1 MFEEM
6 TMYPLLL
13 VRYGELGLK
22 GRNRRAFEDR
32 LLANMRRAIREVPH
46 GEIKRTFGRIY
57 LETKGNW
64 EELAAKLQRVFGIV
78 SLSPVL
84 RCRLDLEEI
93 KEGARLV
100 AQDTPGRTFK
110 VETRRTH
117 KQFPL
122 NSPELSRTLG
132 GYLLRSF
139 PHLKVDVH
147 SPDFTVHVEVRS
159 EGAFIYSQVIPC
171 LGGLPAGS
179 FGKGLLLLSGGI
191 DSPVAGFLSMKRGV
205 DVEGVHFHSY
215 PFTSQQSKEKVI
227 QLARLLAPYNAG
239 GRFRLWIAYFTE
251 IQKALHKG
259 SYPSLSVTLMRRF
272 MLRIAERLARRE
284 GALALITGDSLG
296 QVASQTMES
305 IHTINAVTSMPIF
318 RPLIGLDKQEIVELS
333 VKIGTYETSIL
344 PYEDCCTVFV
354 PKNPAT
360 RPTITQVER
369 AEAEL
374 DVEGLIAE
382 ALAKTEL
389 LELGQDK
396 ML

>member
-1 MFEEM
+1 
-6 TMYPLLL
+6 
-13 VRYGELGLK
+13 
-22 GRNRRAFEDR
+22 
-32 LLANMRRAIREVPH
+32 
-46 GEIKRTFGRIY
+46 
-57 LETKGNW
+57 
-64 EELAAKLQRVFGIV
+64 
-78 SLSPVL
+78 
-84 RCRLDLEEI
+84 
-93 KEGARLV
+93 
-100 AQDTPGRTFK
+100 
-110 VETRRTH
+110 
-117 KQFPL
+117 
-122 NSPELSRTLG
+122 
-132 GYLLRSF
+132 
-139 PHLKVDVH
+139 
-147 SPDFTVHVEVRS
+147 
-159 EGAFIYSQVIPC
+159 AFIYSQVIPC

-179 FGKGLLLLSGGI
+179 SGKGLLLLSGGI

-215 PFTSQQSKEKVI
+215 PFASQQSKEKVI

>member
-1 MFEEM
+1 
-6 TMYPLLL
+6 MYPLLL
-13 VRYGELGLK
+13 VRYGELSLK
-22 GRNRRAFEDR
+22 GRNRRVFED
-32 LLANMRRAIREVPH
+32 LLTANIRAAIADVPH
-46 GEIKRTFGRIY
+46 GQITKTFGRIY
-57 LETKGNW
+57 LETAGNW
-64 EELAAKLQRVFGIV
+64 EELAARLQRVFGIV
-78 SLSPVL
+78 SISPVL
-84 RCRLDLEEI
+84 RRGLDLEAI

-100 AQDTPGRTFK
+100 VEDTPGRTFK
-110 VETRRTH
+110 VETRRTN
-117 KQFPL
+117 KDFPL
-122 NSPELSRTLG
+122 TSPELSRTLG
-132 GYLLRSF
+132 GHLLASF
-139 PHLKVDVH
+139 PHLQVDVH
-147 SPDFTVHVEVRS
+147 QPDFVVNVEVRS
-159 EGAFIYSQVIPC
+159 EGAFIYSKVIPC

-179 FGKGLLLLSGGI
+179 SGKGLLLLSGGI

-227 QLARLLAPYNAG
+227 ELARLLVPYNAR
-239 GRFRLWIAYFTE
+239 GRFRLWLAYFTE

-272 MLRIAERLARRE
+272 MLRIAAKLAERE

-305 IHTINAVTSMPIF
+305 IHTINAVTSMPVF
-318 RPLIGLDKQEIVELS
+318 RPLIGLDKQEIVE
-333 VKIGTYETSIL
+333 VARRIGTFETSIL

-360 RPTITQVER
+360 RPTIEQAER

-374 DVEGLIAE
+374 DVDGLIAE
-382 ALAKTEL
+382 ALEKTEL
-389 LELGQDK
+389 IELRAGQ